1 MNCTNFK
8 TKMTL
13 PLLWETHKYHYETT
27 LTFFELAPLSLFK
40 ENKYFVC
47 ITYKVLKFVSRMFLL
62 RAIELHFTRKRH
74 SFKLNK
80 RNGRNIILKRIKSDY
95 ASTVKLFLDSRHSL
109 LLRLVKDTRTRFY
122 AKSS

>member
-1 MNCTNFK
+1 MNRTNFK

-27 LTFFELAPLSLFK
+27 LTFFELASLSLFK

-47 ITYKVLKFVSRMFLL
+47 ITYKVLKLISGMFVL
-62 RAIELHFTRKRH
+62 RAIELYFTRKKA
-74 SFKLNK
+74 FIQIQQTK
-80 RNGRNIILKRIKSDY
+80 RTQHILKRIKSDY
-95 ASTVKLFLDSRHSL
+95 ASTVKVFLDCRHSL
-109 LLRLVKDTRTRFY
+109 LLCLIKDTRQRFY